1 MADGGMVD
9 NSKKTLG
16 EMIGY
21 PGSTPPPVKKAM
33 GGEVEEH
40 YASIADAILAK
51 KREASAVPMG
61 DDGIGEDSDL
71 ADFPEVAS
79 DEIGDEDEPTDMV
92 SAIRK
97 KMRKS

>member
-21 PGSTPPPVKKAM
+21 PGSTPVKKAE

-51 KREASAVPMG
+51 KREASGIPMG
-61 DDGIGEDSDL
+61 DDTIGEDSDL

-79 DEIGDEDEPTDMV
+79 DEIGDEDEEPTDMV